1 MPPRNNDLEQKA
13 LKLVLDAGD
22 EGLIQ
27 SDMWRGLG
35 VSSREG
41 SRLAIKFEEK
51 GVVERRK
58 VLHDGRWTYKLYSK
72 VKPVTIDTIKDCP
85 CVACDEINRC
95 VPGGLLSPIGCRQLT
110 EWIEGTAGEAQRAP

>member
-1 MPPRNNDLEQKA
+1 MSPRNNNIEQKA

-22 EGLIQ
+22 DGLIQ
-27 SDMWRGLG
+27 SDMWKCLD

-51 GVVERRK
+51 GVIERRK
-58 VLHDGRWTYKLYSK
+58 VLHEGRWTYKLFSK
-72 VKPVTIDTIKDCP
+72 VKPVTIDAIIDCP

-95 VPGGLLSPIGCRQLT
+95 VPGGSLSPLDCRLLT
-110 EWIEGTAGEAQRAP
+110 DWIETNTINPQSSS